1 LAPRD
6 DNGGWRLGMTTMETG
21 TAKQTF
27 LATFYGFITV
37 ETRLLYITAGGESQL
52 F

>member
-1 LAPRD
+1 
-6 DNGGWRLGMTTMETG
+6 MTTMETG